1 MKLKQFFSFKTNRF
15 FWLNIA
21 GMIIFVIAAIIVTFR
36 WLDSYTM
43 HGHSV
48 AVPDLHGMSIDEA
61 STLLRER
68 KLKFAVTDSSYIK
81 GMPARRVLQVIPASG
96 SKVKEGRTVYLTVS
110 SARVPLIKVPDIVDN
125 SSLREAEARLKA
137 AGFNIGETEFVAN
150 EAKDWVVGIKFN
162 GTELSRGTSV
172 PEGATLVIVAGM
184 GGGIS
189 IFDNDTI
196 EADIESVA
204 PAFDDDSWF
213 R

>member
-21 GMIIFVIAAIIVTFR
+21 WMIIFVIAAIIVTFR

-137 AGFNIGETEFVAN
+137 AGFNIGKTEFVAN

-184 GGGIS
+184 GGGTS
-189 IFDNDTI
+189 IFDNDAI

>member
-21 GMIIFVIAAIIVTFR
+21 GMIIFVIVAIIVTFR

-184 GGGIS
+184 GGGTS

>member
-15 FWLNIA
+15 IWLNIA

-96 SKVKEGRTVYLTVS
+96 SKVKEGRTVYLTVC

-137 AGFNIGETEFVAN
+137 AGFNIGKTEFVAN

-184 GGGIS
+184 GGGTS
-189 IFDNDTI
+189 IFDNDAI

>member
-68 KLKFAVTDSSYIK
+68 KLKLIFY
-81 GMPARRVLQVIPASG
+81 LN
-96 SKVKEGRTVYLTVS
+96 KECL
-110 SARVPLIKVPDIVDN
+110 
-125 SSLREAEARLKA
+125 
-137 AGFNIGETEFVAN
+137 
-150 EAKDWVVGIKFN
+150 
-162 GTELSRGTSV
+162 
-172 PEGATLVIVAGM
+172 
-184 GGGIS
+184 
-189 IFDNDTI
+189 
-196 EADIESVA
+196 
-204 PAFDDDSWF
+204 
-213 R
+213 

>member
-162 GTELSRGTSV
+162 GTELARGTSV

-184 GGGIS
+184 GGGTS
-189 IFDNDTI
+189 IFDNGTI

>member
-162 GTELSRGTSV
+162 GTELVRGTSV

-184 GGGIS
+184 GGGTS